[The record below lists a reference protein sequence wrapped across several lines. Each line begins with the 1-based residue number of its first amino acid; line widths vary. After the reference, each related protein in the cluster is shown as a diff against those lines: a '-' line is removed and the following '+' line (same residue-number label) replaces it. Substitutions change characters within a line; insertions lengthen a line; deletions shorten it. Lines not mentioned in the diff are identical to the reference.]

1 MAHNTCKFFEL
12 YRSCRVC
19 PWECGCNR
27 IEGETGKCRCGPE
40 PVVNDYMPHFG
51 EEGCLVGE
59 RGSGAIFF
67 SYCNLSCIFCQTAN
81 ISQKGEGIPVSTDK
95 LSDIMLWL
103 QNEGCHNINL
113 ITPTHV
119 SPSIACA
126 VEKARSKGL
135 NLPVVYNSGGYD
147 RVETL
152 KKLEGIVDIYL
163 PDFKFWKNETAE
175 KLCGASNYPE
185 KAREAI
191 KEMHRQVGDLEIE
204 QGAGLAKRGL
214 LVRHLV
220 LPGYLDE
227 TEKILKFIAEEIS
240 PNTYVNVMGHYH
252 PCGKARSIP
261 GINRTLTRSE
271 FNAAIEM
278 ARKAGLKRL
287 DTTHWHLL
295 DALLE
300 A

>member
-67 SYCNLSCIFCQTAN
+67 SYCNLSCIFCQTAD
-81 ISQKGEGIPVSTDK
+81 ISQRGEGTPVSTDK

-126 VEKARSKGL
+126 IEEARSKGL

-152 KKLEGIVDIYL
+152 RKLEGIVDIYL

-191 KEMHRQVGDLEIE
+191 KEMHRQVGDLVIKE
-204 QGAGLAKRGL
+204 GLAIRGL
-214 LVRHLV
+214 LIRHLV
-220 LPGYLDE
+220 MPGHLEDSRA
-227 TEKILKFIAEEIS
+227 IFRFIATDVA
-240 PNTYVNVMGHYH
+240 PTTFVNVMEQYR
-252 PCGKARSIP
+252 PCYKADELPEIARRIS
-261 GINRTLTRSE
+261 GEE
-271 FNAAIEM
+271 FDRALAYAHEE
-278 ARKAGLKRL
+278 GLERVYY
-287 DTTHWHLL
+287 
-295 DALLE
+295 
-300 A
+300 